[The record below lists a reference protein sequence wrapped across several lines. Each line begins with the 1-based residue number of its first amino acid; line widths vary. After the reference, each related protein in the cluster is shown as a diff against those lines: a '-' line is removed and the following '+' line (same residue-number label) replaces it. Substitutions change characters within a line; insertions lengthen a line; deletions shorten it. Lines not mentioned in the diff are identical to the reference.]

1 MEPVRNLT
9 ATVAHPQGLTT
20 RTEMPRYGRVL
31 PAPPRGGSRPRRWHL
46 VTAGGGGG
54 GCCLVISVLVLS
66 ALRATSLVNGTRAL
80 DPRWPPRLAASEGPR
95 PRTQGRP
102 LGALRLRN
110 GGGKGVPPGAREQ
123 RREGGAA

>member
-1 MEPVRNLT
+1 
-9 ATVAHPQGLTT
+9 
-20 RTEMPRYGRVL
+20 MPRYGRVL

-46 VTAGGGGG
+46 VTAGGGG
-54 GCCLVISVLVLS
+54 CCLVISVLVRS
-66 ALRATSLVNGTRAL
+66 ALRATSLVDGTRAL

-110 GGGKGVPPGAREQ
+110 GGKGLPPRAREQ